1 MARGGEPVKTEQREV
16 VLYIRRRSFRCW
28 RARRILSRRG
38 YFVEVVDATNGAARV
53 TLKQLAYGAYR
64 ETVPYLFVDRRPVGG
79 LRDVKALDRSGD
91 LERLVMGE
99 L

>member
-1 MARGGEPVKTEQREV
+1 MKTEQREV

-28 RARRILSRRG
+28 RARRLLSRRG
-38 YFVEVVDATNGAARV
+38 YLVDVVDATNGASRV

-64 ETVPYLFVDRRPVGG
+64 ETVPYLFVDDRPVGG

-91 LERLVMGE
+91 LERLVRGQVYPG
-99 L
+99 

>member
-1 MARGGEPVKTEQREV
+1 VARRGEPVKTEQREV
-16 VLYIRRRSFRCW
+16 VLYIRSRSFRCW
-28 RARRILSRRG
+28 RARRLLSRRG
-38 YFVEVVDATNGAARV
+38 YRVEVVDATNGAARL
-53 TLKQLAYGAYR
+53 TLKQLAYSEYR

-99 L
+99 V